1 MRNRGKQNLVKT
13 GAINNNGMKYKDM
26 NLTRFFSEYLTHH
39 SERTKGLNATDIAL
53 ACYGALN
60 EVDADLNLADVIYD
74 MRSDFEYI
82 YKVIEKLAGDIIK
95 NESSDKRN
103 QRKQTPNDEYYTI
116 PEAASVYNITQQ
128 AIRKACKEK
137 RLPYKDGCGKNK
149 YLIRKADIDLYMS
162 HAKGKTMLTDIQR
175 EGVVK
180 SA

>member
-1 MRNRGKQNLVKT
+1 
-13 GAINNNGMKYKDM
+13 MKYKDK

-39 SERTKGLNATDIAL
+39 SECTEELNATDITL

-82 YKVIEKLAGDIIK
+82 YKVIEKLARDIIK

-103 QRKQTPNDEYYTI
+103 HRKSTPNDEYYTI
-116 PEAASVYNITQQ
+116 PEAASFYNISQQ
-128 AIRKACKEK
+128 AIRKACNEK
-137 RLPYKDGCGKNK
+137 RLPYKEGSGKNK
-149 YLIRKADIDLYMS
+149 YLIRKADIELYMS
-162 HAKGKTMLTDIQR
+162 HAKGKTMPIDFKEDR
-175 EGVVK
+175 AVK

>member
-1 MRNRGKQNLVKT
+1 MYQNY
-13 GAINNNGMKYKDM
+13 NGMKYKDN
-26 NLTRFFSEYLTHH
+26 NLTRFFSEYLTHY
-39 SERTKGLNATDIAL
+39 SGRTNELNATDITL
-53 ACYGALN
+53 ACWGALN
-60 EVDADLNLADVIYD
+60 EVDTEINLAEVVAD
-74 MRSDFEYI
+74 MLSDFQYI
-82 YKVIEKLAGDIIK
+82 CIVIDNLARSICK

-103 QRKQTPNDEYYTI
+103 QIKSTSNDDYYTI
-116 PEAASVYNITQQ
+116 PEVACAYPISQQ

-137 RLPYKDGCGKNK
+137 RLPYKNGCGKNK